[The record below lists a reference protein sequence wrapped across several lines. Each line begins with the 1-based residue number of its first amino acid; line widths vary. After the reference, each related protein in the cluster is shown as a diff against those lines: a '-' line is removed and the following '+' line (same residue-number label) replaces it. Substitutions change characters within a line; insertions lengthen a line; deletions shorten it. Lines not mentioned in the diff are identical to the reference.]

1 MHEGGRNPSKVD
13 ESVDFDLIFVPL
25 LLWKSFSHN
34 SFQMEILWK
43 EKSFFFSLLKHKEM
57 KRLRGESQETSDS

>member
-43 EKSFFFSLLKHKEM
+43 EKSFFFFSLQTQGDEEIE
-57 KRLRGESQETSDS
+57 G